1 MAVLS
6 SRSRRTELAHVN
18 GLDGLRGLAVIAVVL
33 YHGGVSWAN
42 GGFLGVELFFVL
54 SGFLITSLLLRE
66 WVSQRTVRLRSFW
79 ARRARRL
86 LPALFVLVVVVG
98 IFYALKGT
106 YGAVPGLFG
115 DGLSALFYYS
125 NWHQIAVGSGYFAQ
139 TGPTSPFQHT
149 WSLAIEEQF
158 YLLWPLLLLGVATLL
173 TLRRQHR
180 RQTVPFGRSVIA
192 FLDVMIRLSVLLLVV
207 SAIDSLV
214 LFHGGSGLNRVYFG
228 TDTRATGLLSGAIL
242 AFIIARLRLTGRLP
256 AAGWPTLLRP
266 RSGAA
271 RHRTPRPSLPTPA
284 ISAASGAAILLI
296 LILIVTVAG
305 NDHWLYPWGFL
316 LTDGLTV
323 TVIAV
328 LVTTPRSIANRVFS
342 VRWLRGVGAISYG
355 LYLWHFP
362 IFLWLNEAATGLSGF
377 PLLIL
382 RIAVALGVSIAS
394 YHLVEQPIRQRRW
407 PAWIVHGLAPVT
419 AGAGVI
425 SLALAASAAAIPT
438 VATAPVPAI
447 RTNLAGNGPACSVTL
462 ANTATYGAVA
472 PPSSQE
478 ASFQTSSLARGA
490 VHWPAATTTTRF
502 ETCPPKRA
510 LVIGDS
516 IAFTIGVPLLYSE
529 PRYGMATADAA
540 ILGCSFATRGEIDVN
555 GTWEAVP
562 KGCPNE
568 IAAWQAQATAFGASA
583 VIFELGYRDEFNF
596 RWNGQLMHLG
606 DPAFDQYVEARI
618 RQFISVLGENGR
630 RKLLFLSVP
639 FVSPPPQANGSPAPQ
654 ASTARRD
661 EINRL
666 ITEAAAADH
675 HDAAVLH
682 IDRWLAPQGHY
693 STDVNGQL
701 CRFDGIHVTIYCGD
715 LLAPHIFMA
724 ARALLASGA

>member
-1 MAVLS
+1 MTVVS
-6 SRSRRTELAHVN
+6 SRSHRTELAHVN
-18 GLDGLRGLAVIAVVL
+18 GLDGLRGLAVIVVVL

-54 SGFLITSLLLRE
+54 SGFLITSLLVRE
-66 WVSQRTVRLRSFW
+66 WVSERTVTLRRFW

-86 LPALFVLVVVVG
+86 LPALFVLVVVIG

-125 NWHQIAVGSGYFAQ
+125 NWHQIAVGSSYFAQ

-173 TLRRQHR
+173 TLRRQR
-180 RQTVPFGRSVIA
+180 GGRAAPFGRSAIA
-192 FLDVMIRLSVLLLVV
+192 FLDVMIRISGLLLVA

-242 AFIIARLRLTGRLP
+242 AFIVARLRLTGRLP
-256 AAGWPTLLRP
+256 PAGWPVLVRTRAAGARSRAQRP
-266 RSGAA
+266 
-271 RHRTPRPSLPTPA
+271 PWPTPA
-284 ISAASGAAILLI
+284 ISLASGAAILLL
-296 LILIVTVAG
+296 LILVVTVSG
-305 NDHWLYPWGFL
+305 DDHWLYPWGFL

-323 TVIAV
+323 AVIAV
-328 LVTTPRSIANRVFS
+328 IVTTPRSIANRVFS
-342 VRWLRGVGAISYG
+342 MRWLRGVGAISYG

-362 IFLWLNEAATGLSGF
+362 LFLWLNDSATGLSGF
-377 PLLIL
+377 PLLIV
-382 RIAVALGVSIAS
+382 RITVALAVSIAS

-419 AGAGVI
+419 AGAGII

-438 VATAPVPAI
+438 AATAPVPTI
-447 RTNLAGNGPACSVTL
+447 HTDLAGTDPACAVTL
-462 ANTATYGAVA
+462 ANTPTGGAVA
-472 PPSSQE
+472 PPSAQE

-490 VHWPAATTTTRF
+490 VRWPSATTTTRF
-502 ETCPPKRA
+502 RTCPPKRA

-529 PRYGMATADAA
+529 QHYGMAIADAA

-555 GTWEAVP
+555 GTWETVP

-568 IAAWQAQATAFGASA
+568 IATWQSQANAFGANE

-596 RWNGQLMHLG
+596 KWNGQLVHLG
-606 DPAFDQYVEARI
+606 EPAFDRYVEARI
-618 RQFISVLGENGR
+618 RRFISVLGENGR
-630 RKLLFLSVP
+630 RKLLFLSIP
-639 FVSPPPQANGSPAPQ
+639 FVNPPPQANGSPAPQ

-675 HDAAVLH
+675 NDAAVLH

-724 ARALLASGA
+724 GRALLAH